1 MRLFYTALGLGLV
14 LGLGSGAAAA
24 NSPQGKTYHVT
35 VYASFG
41 NQFDDCFTFRNNGR
55 LIIEGFGPTTYRLDE
70 LNTQPDA
77 WQAVGIASGQ
87 YGLAFHGTVGGAGAQ
102 TIRANAVSTD
112 GDTYILQGV
121 LDPGCT
127 ASTAARSAGSGYRR

>member
-1 MRLFYTALGLGLV
+1 MRLLHAALGLGLLV
-14 LGLGSGAAAA
+14 GSGSGAAAA

-41 NQFDDCFTFRNNGR
+41 NQFDDCFSFRSSGK
-55 LIIEGFGPTTYRLDE
+55 LVIAGFGPTTWRLDE

-77 WQAVGIASGQ
+77 WQAVGVGAGR
-87 YGLAFHGTVGGAGAQ
+87 YGLAFHGSVGGAGAQ
-102 TIRANAVSTD
+102 TIWANAVSTD

-127 ASTAARSAGSGYRR
+127 LSATSRSAGTGYGR